1 MMLFLLAC
9 TASEPESPHTILRDI
24 AQEHG
29 LPVPE
34 QLDPSYSRIRFSS
47 DRNLSLQERYADIEL
62 MFESGLWL
70 EKAAD
75 IGAANLTLTQLAIM
89 NYELSSTKIQL
100 NPETS
105 AIVFSCVI
113 DGTKPR
119 KDVLVRRILSL
130 MKDEETMRPR
140 IENALYP
147 N

>member
-1 MMLFLLAC
+1 MIFILAC
-9 TASEPESPHTILRDI
+9 TVSEPESPHTILRDI

-29 LPVPE
+29 LPKPE
-34 QLDPSYSRIRFSS
+34 QLDPSYSRIRFPN

-70 EKAAD
+70 EDASD

-105 AIVFSCVI
+105 AIVFSCVV
-113 DGTKPR
+113 DGTKP
-119 KDVLVRRILSL
+119 KKELLLRRILTL
-130 MKDEETMRPR
+130 IKDEESIRPR
-140 IENALYP
+140 IESALYSH
-147 N
+147 